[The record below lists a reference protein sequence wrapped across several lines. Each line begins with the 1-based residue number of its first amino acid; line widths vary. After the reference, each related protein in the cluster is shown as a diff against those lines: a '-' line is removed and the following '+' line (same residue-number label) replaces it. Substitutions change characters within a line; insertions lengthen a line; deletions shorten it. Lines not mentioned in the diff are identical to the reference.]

1 MWSQNCYLL
10 FSYIKNVKYSFGSTF
25 LKGGRNNYL
34 SIFYIMTDNLQG
46 RNDQIINQIKTLQ
59 TTEMKLYDSLES
71 RSLNSDQQKQIIDR
85 INQISQ
91 MRINLY
97 ASLKDMY
104 SYYQQD
110 VSDSRNTMNNQMVSV
125 DVIENELNDS
135 KRRLNLLE
143 AQKNNKIRLVEINTF
158 YGKQYDAHKQIM
170 QIVVIICIPVLILS
184 VLANKGILPPKLNT
198 LLIGIIIIIGL
209 FIIGAKIIDLSNRD
223 NMNFDEYNWYFNKDE
238 APTTS
243 TEEDTNT
250 SGSDP
255 WETPTYTCSG
265 AECCYE
271 NSTYDEE
278 QNKCIPNAQ
287 YNANQATSS
296 STTTSSETEAFT
308 VLSKYASSA
317 NYPEARLQRNVQSY
331 NF

>member
-1 MWSQNCYLL
+1 
-10 FSYIKNVKYSFGSTF
+10 
-25 LKGGRNNYL
+25 
-34 SIFYIMTDNLQG
+34 MTDNLQG
-46 RNDQIINQIKTLQ
+46 RNDQIIDQIKTLQ
-59 TTEMKLYDSLES
+59 STEMKLYDSLES
-71 RSLNSDQQKQIIDR
+71 RSLNSDQQGQIIDR

-91 MRINLY
+91 MRMQLY

-110 VSDSRNTMNNQMVSV
+110 VSDSRNTMNQQMVSV

-135 KRRLNLLE
+135 KRRLNLLQ

-170 QIVVIICIPVLILS
+170 QIVAIICIPVLILT
-184 VLANKGILPPKLNT
+184 VLANKGIIPPKLNT
-198 LLIGIIIIIGL
+198 LMVGIIIIIGL

-223 NMNFDEYNWYFNKDE
+223 NMNFDEYDWYFNKDE

-243 TEEDTNT
+243 TEENTNT
-250 SGSDP
+250 DGSDP

-265 AECCYE
+265 AECCYD
-271 NSTYDEE
+271 NSTYDEI
-278 QNKCIPNAQ
+278 QNKCIPTAQ
-287 YNANQATSS
+287 YNANQATSD
-296 STTTSSETEAFT
+296 TTTTSSSETEAFT

-317 NYPEARLQRNVQSY
+317 NFPEARLQRNVQSY

>member
-1 MWSQNCYLL
+1 MTISDNITTILNDIQSLQVLEQEL
-10 FSYIKNVKYSFGSTF
+10 FS
-25 LKGGRNNYL
+25 
-34 SIFYIMTDNLQG
+34 NLETNPKLTLDEQQ
-46 RNDQIINQIKTLQ
+46 QIV
-59 TTEMKLYDSLES
+59 
-71 RSLNSDQQKQIIDR
+71 QK

-110 VSDSRNTMNNQMVSV
+110 VSDSRNTMNQQMVSV

-170 QIVVIICIPVLILS
+170 QIVAIICIPVLILT

-287 YNANQATSS
+287 YNANQATSTS
-296 STTTSSETEAFT
+296 DNSNTTSSSETEAFT

-317 NYPEARLQRNVQSY
+317 NFPEARLQRNVQSY

>member
-1 MWSQNCYLL
+1 
-10 FSYIKNVKYSFGSTF
+10 
-25 LKGGRNNYL
+25 
-34 SIFYIMTDNLQG
+34 MTDNSNDLQG
-46 RNDQIINQIKTLQ
+46 RNEQIINQIKTLQ
-59 TTEMKLYDSLES
+59 STEMKLYDSLES

-91 MRINLY
+91 TRINLY

-143 AQKNNKIRLVEINTF
+143 AQKNNKIRLVEINTY

-170 QIVVIICIPVLILS
+170 QIVAIVCIPVLILT
-184 VLANKGILPPKLNT
+184 VLANKGIIPPKLNS
-198 LLIGIIIIIGL
+198 LMIGIIIIIGL
-209 FIIGAKIIDLSNRD
+209 FIIGSKIIDLSNRD
-223 NMNFDEYNWYFNKDE
+223 NMNFDEYDWYFNKDE

-243 TEEDTNT
+243 TEENTNT
-250 SGSDP
+250 SESDP
-255 WETPTYTCSG
+255 WATPTYTCSG
-265 AECCYE
+265 AECCYD
-271 NSTYDEE
+271 NSTYDEA

-287 YNANQATSS
+287 YNANQATSTS
-296 STTTSSETEAFT
+296 TSTTTSETEAFT

-317 NYPEARLQRNVQSY
+317 NFPEARLQRNVQSY
-331 NF
+331 NS

>member
-1 MWSQNCYLL
+1 
-10 FSYIKNVKYSFGSTF
+10 
-25 LKGGRNNYL
+25 
-34 SIFYIMTDNLQG
+34 MTDNLQG
-46 RNDQIINQIKTLQ
+46 RNDQIINNIKSLQ
-59 TTEMKLYDSLES
+59 ATEMKLYDSLEN
-71 RSLNSDQQKQIIDR
+71 RSLNADQQKQVIDR

-104 SYYQQD
+104 SYYQED
-110 VSDSRNTMNNQMVSV
+110 VSDSRNSMNNQMVSV

-170 QIVVIICIPVLILS
+170 QIVVIICIPVLIIT
-184 VLANKGILPPKLNT
+184 VLANKGLLPTKLSS
-198 LLIGIIIIIGL
+198 LLTGIIIIIGL

-238 APTTS
+238 APTNS
-243 TEEDTNT
+243 TETNADAGT
-250 SGSDP
+250 DP
-255 WETPTYTCSG
+255 WEMPTATCVG
-265 AECCYE
+265 QECCDD
-271 NSTYDEE
+271 NQTYDEI
-278 QNKCIPNAQ
+278 QNKCIPTAQ
-287 YNANQATSS
+287 YNANQATSEAT
-296 STTTSSETEAFT
+296 TTTSSTDTSETEAFT

-317 NYPEARLQRNVQSY
+317 NFPETRMHRNIQSY
-331 NF
+331 NS

>member
-1 MWSQNCYLL
+1 
-10 FSYIKNVKYSFGSTF
+10 
-25 LKGGRNNYL
+25 
-34 SIFYIMTDNLQG
+34 MTDNLQG
-46 RNDQIINQIKTLQ
+46 RNEQIINQIKTLQ

-104 SYYQQD
+104 SYYQED
-110 VSDSRNTMNNQMVSV
+110 VSNSRNTMNNQMVSI

-170 QIVVIICIPVLILS
+170 QIVVIICIPVLILA
-184 VLANKGILPPKLNT
+184 VLANKGIIPPRLNA
-198 LLIGIIIIIGL
+198 LIMGIIIIIGL

-238 APTTS
+238 APTSSSETGTS
-243 TEEDTNT
+243 
-250 SGSDP
+250 SDP
-255 WETPTYTCSG
+255 WETTAATCTG

-271 NSTYDEE
+271 NSTYDEI
-278 QNKCIPNAQ
+278 QNKCIPTAQ
-287 YNANQATSS
+287 YNANQAKSEATATTTESTDTTAETSS
-296 STTTSSETEAFT
+296 TDTSAEAEAFT

-317 NYPEARLQRNVQSY
+317 NFPEARLQRNIQSY
-331 NF
+331 NS

>member
-1 MWSQNCYLL
+1 
-10 FSYIKNVKYSFGSTF
+10 
-25 LKGGRNNYL
+25 
-34 SIFYIMTDNLQG
+34 MTDNLQE
-46 RNDQIINQIKTLQ
+46 RNNQIINNIKSLQ
-59 TTEMKLYDSLES
+59 ETEMKLYDSLES

-91 MRINLY
+91 MRMNLY

-110 VSDSRNTMNNQMVSV
+110 VSDSRNAMNNQMVSV

-170 QIVVIICIPVLILS
+170 QVVVFICIPVLILT
-184 VLANKGILPPKLNT
+184 VLANKGILPPRINS

-209 FIIGAKIIDLSNRD
+209 VIIGAKIIDLSNRD

-238 APTTS
+238 APTSS
-243 TEEDTNT
+243 TETDAET
-250 SGSDP
+250 SSDP
-255 WETPTYTCSG
+255 WETPTATCVG
-265 AECCYE
+265 AECCYD
-271 NSTYDEE
+271 NSTYDET
-278 QNKCIPNAQ
+278 QNRCIPTAQ
-287 YNANQATSS
+287 YNANQAKSS
-296 STTTSSETEAFT
+296 ATTTTDTTTSTSTSDETEAFT
-308 VLSKYASSA
+308 VLSKYANSA
-317 NYPEARLQRNVQSY
+317 NFPEARLQRNIQSY
-331 NF
+331 NS

>member
-1 MWSQNCYLL
+1 
-10 FSYIKNVKYSFGSTF
+10 
-25 LKGGRNNYL
+25 
-34 SIFYIMTDNLQG
+34 MTDKLPE
-46 RNDQIINQIKTLQ
+46 RNDQIINQIKSLQ
-59 TTEMKLYDSLES
+59 TTEMKLYDSLEGK
-71 RSLNSDQQKQIIDR
+71 SLNADQQKQIIDK

-97 ASLKDMY
+97 ANLKEMY
-104 SYYQQD
+104 SYYQED
-110 VSDSRNTMNNQMVSV
+110 VSSSRNTLNNQMVSV

-143 AQKNNKIRLVEINTF
+143 AQKDNKIRLVEINTF

-170 QIVVIICIPVLILS
+170 QIVVIICIPVLILT
-184 VLANKGILPPKLNT
+184 VLSSKGILPSKIT
-198 LLIGIIIIIGL
+198 ALLTGIIIIIGL

-243 TEEDTNT
+243 TEETVTD
-250 SGSDP
+250 SSSDP
-255 WETPTYTCSG
+255 WAEPTFTCSG

-271 NSTYDEE
+271 NSTFDATE
-278 QNKCIPNAQ
+278 NKCIPNAQ
-287 YNANQATSS
+287 YNANQNL
-296 STTTSSETEAFT
+296 TTSETEAFT

-317 NYPEARLQRNVQSY
+317 NNPVARLQGNIQSY
-331 NF
+331 NS